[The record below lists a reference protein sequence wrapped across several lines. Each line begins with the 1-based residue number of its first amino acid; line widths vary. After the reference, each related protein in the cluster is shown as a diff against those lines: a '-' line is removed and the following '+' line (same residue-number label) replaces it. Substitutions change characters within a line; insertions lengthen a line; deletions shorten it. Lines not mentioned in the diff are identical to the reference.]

1 VSDTNRQAKIAWVA
15 QALDVHL
22 DTETAVLD
30 AASFTKRMNALMP
43 AIAAAT
49 NGPGG
54 RDIRVK
60 AQQAVALA
68 RGREFTDAA
77 RLLAEIG
84 ATLDSAP
91 TGGSKGSQGMA
102 QWQAAR
108 SGAIA
113 SLTALEAAI
122 RKVTHP
128 NRDKAIII
136 VRAIRANLTERP
148 ETMEQVKNL
157 ESYLIT
163 DQVIEVA
170 ERPNKLGVQVA
181 LRKPLLAALQTLRA
195 DLTART

>member
-1 VSDTNRQAKIAWVA
+1 MSDTNKQAKIAWVA
-15 QALDVHL
+15 RTLGVHL
-22 DTETAVLD
+22 GTKPVLLD

-43 AIAAAT
+43 AVAAAA

-54 RDIRVK
+54 SDIRAK
-60 AQQAVALA
+60 AEQAVALA

-77 RLLAEIG
+77 RLLAEIETMLDT
-84 ATLDSAP
+84 ATTSGL
-91 TGGSKGSQGMA
+91 KGSQGIA
-102 QWQAAR
+102 QWQSAR
-108 SGAIA
+108 SGAVA
-113 SLTALEAAI
+113 SLTALETAI

-148 ETMEQVKNL
+148 ETIEQVKNL

-170 ERPNKLGVQVA
+170 EKPNKLGVQIA
-181 LRKPLLAALQTLRA
+181 LRKPLLAALLTLRA
-195 DLTART
+195 DLTARI